1 MKQVVVPLTKY
12 NKIKIIKY
20 TKINEHTRSE
30 IEMLFV
36 ESNWKFDGIWIW
48 AFPTCWIN
56 LFESDSID
64 VVPND
69 INTDDVFISRFCPIF
84 K

>member
-1 MKQVVVPLTKY
+1 
-12 NKIKIIKY
+12 
-20 TKINEHTRSE
+20 
-30 IEMLFV
+30 MLFV